1 MIISNNNQIEF
12 TIKTIYSCHCL
23 DYRDTILALKA
34 SGVALSTMS
43 GASRFQ
49 SRTVLGKNDIFL
61 VSIREDGIWND
72 LLCDFLVFWP
82 VGISLFSLL
91 MATSSLSI
99 LYSITSL
106 ASFLLSASGLHF
118 SLCMMLLTLDL
129 FLGLFATYLAA
140 LLCTASTLFI
150 SACVYGSQ
158 TVLAYST
165 SGRARVKYACSFIL
179 IDGIFRFLRRKQRVL
194 FALLVI

>member
-1 MIISNNNQIEF
+1 MNLQF

-34 SGVALSTMS
+34 SCVSNSTMS

-72 LLCDFLVFWP
+72 LLCDFLVFRP
-82 VGISLFSLL
+82 VGISLL

-129 FLGLFATYLAA
+129 FL
-140 LLCTASTLFI
+140 
-150 SACVYGSQ
+150 
-158 TVLAYST
+158 
-165 SGRARVKYACSFIL
+165 
-179 IDGIFRFLRRKQRVL
+179 
-194 FALLVI
+194 

>member
-1 MIISNNNQIEF
+1 MIILSNNNQIEF

-34 SGVALSTMS
+34 SGVSNSTMS

-72 LLCDFLVFWP
+72 LLCDFLVFRP

-106 ASFLLSASGLHF
+106 ASFLLSASGFHF
-118 SLCMMLLTLDL
+118 SLCMMLLTLIRSISVIVCYISSRSSL
-129 FLGLFATYLAA
+129 HCLHLVYIS
-140 LLCTASTLFI
+140 LCI
-150 SACVYGSQ
+150 WVPDC
-158 TVLAYST
+158 T
-165 SGRARVKYACSFIL
+165 S
-179 IDGIFRFLRRKQRVL
+179 IFY
-194 FALLVI
+194 

>member
-1 MIISNNNQIEF
+1 
-12 TIKTIYSCHCL
+12 
-23 DYRDTILALKA
+23 
-34 SGVALSTMS
+34 
-43 GASRFQ
+43 
-49 SRTVLGKNDIFL
+49 
-61 VSIREDGIWND
+61 
-72 LLCDFLVFWP
+72 
-82 VGISLFSLL
+82 

-129 FLGLFATYLAA
+129 FLWLVATYLAA

-150 SACVYGSQ
+150 SVCVYGSQ

-179 IDGIFRFLRRKQRVL
+179 IDGIFRFLRRKPRVS
-194 FALLVI
+194 FALLVIEFMCWSHCNLFVNVRPKYLADITDYSVCPWCWYLASIVFFLLVTRTFIRVEFHAPFIFPLSQLI